1 MCVVRLLR
9 GIGLMP
15 ALICAAASFYLAA
28 PSAATADECKS
39 IEEVVALVEAQKGRV
54 VRVLVGD
61 QAQHWLDVVN
71 HQPPET
77 EFKGDRSMIAWV
89 PDLPQPLSRPAPDAG
104 GHGAGP
110 RPLRVT
116 PSRSAPG
123 SAGSMPGSRAAH
135 AARSRSAEHPQG

>member
-28 PSAATADECKS
+28 PSAATADECKP

-77 EFKGDRSMIAWV
+77 EFKGDRIMIAWV
-89 PDLPQPLSRPAPDAG
+89 PDIPVFLAFTITEGR
-104 GHGAGP
+104 
-110 RPLRVT
+110 T
-116 PSRSAPG
+116 CRSLYLGRRLMQEVMEQALG
-123 SAGSMPGSRAAH
+123 
-135 AARSRSAEHPQG
+135 RSV